1 MQHLFFSN
9 LWSILSTTFILVIL
23 AFIIQTITK
32 HNEIER
38 WGRRILFLTIT
49 GILLCIFVVMRDD
62 YALALQ
68 GGAGLFSLESMQ
80 INLAYI
86 AAGVI
91 GISSLSTI
99 FVHNQKYRKTVFFIV
114 SAAILFK
121 VGLIEIS
128 RMMML

>member
-1 MQHLFFSN
+1 MYRLFFGN
-9 LWSILSTTFILVIL
+9 VWSILSTALILVLL

-32 HNEIER
+32 HNGIER
-38 WGRRILFLTIT
+38 WGRRILFLILT
-49 GILLCIFVVMRDD
+49 GLLLCIFVVIRDD

-114 SAAILFK
+114 TAVVLFK
-121 VGLIEIS
+121 VCLIEIS
-128 RMMML
+128 RMMIL

>member
-1 MQHLFFSN
+1 MYRLFFGN
-9 LWSILSTTFILVIL
+9 VWSILSTAFILVLL
-23 AFIIQTITK
+23 AFIIRTITK
-32 HNEIER
+32 HNGIER
-38 WGRRILFLTIT
+38 WGRRILFLIFT
-49 GILLCIFVVMRDD
+49 GLLLCIFVVMRDD

-68 GGAGLFSLESMQ
+68 GGAGLFPLESMQ

-91 GISSLSTI
+91 GISSLSTV

-128 RMMML
+128 RIMML